1 MAWDNGG
8 VKDRVDAAVLWFRA
22 LTVASVFFFLGVAG
36 HVTADGRLPGLA
48 VLATF
53 FTMSVLLSVP
63 LLSRPASAA
72 RLVAMVVGGQTV
84 LHVAL
89 SVTAGHRGDVTA
101 PAPSAF
107 SPTSATGALPV
118 VDGRRV
124 GSLQDAFDPMA
135 GTDALA
141 AGLPVGHLVE
151 DLRSHATMMTA
162 HLAVA
167 VVVGLWLAVGERA
180 LWTLLAL
187 AGRRFAPRLVVHRPA
202 HLPVRVSPVPVH
214 LPVRT
219 TVWLAGP
226 QSRRGPPLRAA

>member
-1 MAWDNGG
+1 MR
-8 VKDRVDAAVLWFRA
+8 DRVDAGVLWFRA

-48 VLATF
+48 VLAAF

-101 PAPSAF
+101 PAPTAF
-107 SPTSATGALPV
+107 GPTSTGSLPV

-124 GSLQDAFDPMA
+124 GSLQDAFDPVT
-135 GTDALA
+135 GTDALT
-141 AGLPVGHLVE
+141 AGLPVGHLVA
-151 DLRSHATMMTA
+151 DLRSHAAMMVA

-187 AGRRFAPRLVVHRPA
+187 AGRRFAPRLVVHRTAHRPA
-202 HLPVRVSPVPVH
+202 RVTPVPVHH